1 MLMRGDPGAGG
12 LRGALVAFAVIAVAI
27 AGSWLMPGFAW
38 RGLAA
43 MERPAAG
50 TAPIQADSTA
60 RRDSAVAASPTV
72 PGAAVQAPGPAA
84 AGGPVS
90 LASRLSGLVGLALI
104 LAIGILLSH
113 NRSAIR
119 WRVIAWGLGLQLLF
133 AIFVLR
139 IPAGQALFRWLGN
152 LVTGIL
158 GYSYIGSEFVF
169 GELGKQHSSLG
180 VIFAFQL
187 LPAIIF
193 VSALFAILYYLGIMQ
208 LVVRAFAIIM
218 SRVMGASG
226 AESLN
231 VAASIFM
238 GQTEAPLTIRPFLP
252 RMTRSELMTVMTA
265 GMAHIS
271 GSIMV
276 AYIAFGIE
284 ARHLLTAVIMTA
296 PGTIMMAK
304 LFEPETEVPETY
316 GKVTLDMPK
325 QDVNLLDAAA
335 RGTSEGLQ
343 LMLNVIAML
352 VSFVALV
359 ALLNGGF
366 GAVHRYVEWFP
377 SNLQTVLGWLFR
389 PIAWAMGVSW
399 HDSGVVGGLLGT
411 RMVLNE
417 FIAYAQLG
425 PMKGQLDPRS
435 FTIASFAL
443 AGFANFSSVG
453 IQLGGIGAIA
463 PGRKQDLAR
472 LGIRAMLAGTLAN
485 FLSATIAGMLL

>member
-1 MLMRGDPGAGG
+1 MRTRWWPAGRGVRVVLLAIFLFVGAMFAAWVVPG
-12 LRGALVAFAVIAVAI
+12 LTWQSVNSV
-27 AGSWLMPGFAW
+27 
-38 RGLAA
+38 LAQ
-43 MERPAAG
+43 AAPE
-50 TAPIQADSTA
+50 AQADSATVALPQAATA
-60 RRDSAVAASPTV
+60 PV
-72 PGAAVQAPGPAA
+72 PEPPG
-84 AGGPVS
+84 
-90 LASRLSGLVGLALI
+90 LLSRLRGLLGIVAI
-104 LAIGILLSH
+104 LAIAIALSH
-113 NRSAIR
+113 NRRQIR
-119 WRVIAWGLGLQLLF
+119 WRVVAWGLGLQLLF

-139 IPAGQALFRWLGN
+139 IPVGQQLFRALGSF
-152 LVTGIL
+152 VTAIL
-158 GYSYIGSEFVF
+158 NYSYVGSQFVF
-169 GELGKQHSSLG
+169 GELGKPNSSLG

-193 VSALFAILYYLGIMQ
+193 VSALFAIMYYLGIMQ
-208 LVVRAFAIIM
+208 LIVRAFAILM

-252 RMTRSELMTVMTA
+252 RMTRSELMTVMTS

-304 LFEPETEVPETY
+304 LFEPETDVPETY
-316 GKVTLDMPK
+316 GKVKLDMPK

-335 RGTSEGLQ
+335 RGTSEGLN

-359 ALLNGGF
+359 ALVNGGF
-366 GAVHRYVEWFP
+366 AAVHRFADWFP
-377 SNLQTVLGWLFR
+377 ANLQTVLGWIFR
-389 PIAWAMGVSW
+389 PIAWLMGVSSK
-399 HDSGVVGGLLGT
+399 DSGTIGSLLGT

-425 PMKGQLDPRS
+425 PLKAQLDPRS
-435 FTIASFAL
+435 FIIASFAL

-453 IQLGGIGAIA
+453 IQLGGIGALV
-463 PGRKQDLAR
+463 PERKRDLAR
-472 LGIRAMLAGTLAN
+472 LGLRAMLAGTLAN
-485 FLSATIAGMLL
+485 FLSATIAGILL

>member
-1 MLMRGDPGAGG
+1 MTHFRGPLMRRSLIAVLLFAGVIFASWMVPGLAWRGVNGVLAQTSATTATPAESLAPRQDSLPLRASEPAGTSSRFTG
-12 LRGALVAFAVIAVAI
+12 LIGIVVILAIAVA
-27 AGSWLMPGFAW
+27 
-38 RGLAA
+38 
-43 MERPAAG
+43 
-50 TAPIQADSTA
+50 
-60 RRDSAVAASPTV
+60 
-72 PGAAVQAPGPAA
+72 
-84 AGGPVS
+84 
-90 LASRLSGLVGLALI
+90 
-104 LAIGILLSH
+104 LSH
-113 NRSAIR
+113 NRRRIN
-119 WRVIAWGLGLQLLF
+119 WRVVAWGLGLQVLF

-139 IPAGQALFRWLGN
+139 IPAGQQLFRALGDF
-152 LVTGIL
+152 VTSIL
-158 GYSYIGSEFVF
+158 SYSYVGSQFVF
-169 GELGKQHSSLG
+169 GELGKPNSSLG

-193 VSALFAILYYLGIMQ
+193 VSALFAIMYYLGIMQ
-208 LVVRAFAIIM
+208 VIVRAFAVVM

-252 RMTRSELMTVMTA
+252 RLTRSELMTVMTS

-271 GSIMV
+271 GAIMA

-316 GKVTLDMPK
+316 GTVKLDLPK

-335 RGTSEGLQ
+335 RGTSEGLA

-366 GAVHRYVEWFP
+366 AAIHQYAGWFP
-377 SNLQTVLGWLFR
+377 PDLQTVLGWIFQ
-389 PIAWAMGVSW
+389 PIAWVMGVPW
-399 HDSGVVGGLLGT
+399 HDSGVIGSLLGT

-417 FIAYAQLG
+417 FIAFAQLG
-425 PMKGQLDPRS
+425 PLKDQLDPRS
-435 FTIASFAL
+435 FIIASFAL

-453 IQLGGIGAIA
+453 IQLGGIGALA
-463 PGRKQDLAR
+463 PNRKGDLAR
-472 LGIRAMLAGTLAN
+472 LGLRAMLAA
-485 FLSATIAGMLL
+485 

>member
-1 MLMRGDPGAGG
+1 MRGDPGAGG
-12 LRGALVAFAVIAVAI
+12 LRGALIAFAVIVAAV
-27 AGSWLMPGFAW
+27 AGSWLIPGLAW

-43 MERPAAG
+43 MERPA
-50 TAPIQADSTA
+50 QADTTA
-60 RRDSAVAASPTV
+60 RDTVATHAAPTI
-72 PGAAVQAPGPAA
+72 PGAEIQAPGAPAQPA
-84 AGGPVS
+84 GPVT
-90 LASRLSGLVGLALI
+90 LAGRLSGLVGLALI

-113 NRSAIR
+113 NRGAIR

-152 LVTGIL
+152 LVTAIL

-169 GELGKQHSSLG
+169 GELGRQHSSLG

-208 LVVRAFAIIM
+208 LVVRAFAVVM

-238 GQTEAPLTIRPFLP
+238 GQTEAPLTIRPFLG
-252 RMTRSELMTVMTA
+252 RMTRSELMTVMTS

-316 GKVTLDMPK
+316 GKVKLDMPK

-335 RGTSEGLQ
+335 RGTGEGLQ

-366 GAVHRYVEWFP
+366 GAIHRYVDWFP
-377 SNLQTVLGWLFR
+377 ANLQTVLGWLFR

-399 HDSGVVGGLLGT
+399 HDSGVVGSLLGT

-425 PMKGQLDPRS
+425 PMKAQLDPRS

-453 IQLGGIGAIA
+453 IQLGGIGALV
-463 PGRKQDLAR
+463 PERKHDLAR
-472 LGIRAMLAGTLAN
+472 LGLRAMLAGTLAN

>member
-1 MLMRGDPGAGG
+1 M
-12 LRGALVAFAVIAVAI
+12 V
-27 AGSWLMPGFAW
+27 
-38 RGLAA
+38 
-43 MERPAAG
+43 
-50 TAPIQADSTA
+50 
-60 RRDSAVAASPTV
+60 
-72 PGAAVQAPGPAA
+72 
-84 AGGPVS
+84 
-90 LASRLSGLVGLALI
+90 
-104 LAIGILLSH
+104 
-113 NRSAIR
+113 
-119 WRVIAWGLGLQLLF
+119 AWGLGLQVLF

-139 IPAGQALFRWLGN
+139 IPAGQALFRWLGA
-152 LVTGIL
+152 LVTAIL
-158 GYSYIGSEFVF
+158 NYSYVGSQFVF
-169 GELGKQHSSLG
+169 GELGKPNSSLG

-193 VSALFAILYYLGIMQ
+193 VSALFAIMYYLGIMQ
-208 LVVRAFAIIM
+208 LIVRAFAILM

-252 RMTRSELMTVMTA
+252 RMTRSELMTVMTS

-316 GKVTLDMPK
+316 GKVKLDMPK

-366 GAVHRYVEWFP
+366 AAIHRYAEWFP
-377 SNLQTVLGWLFR
+377 ANLQTVLGWIFR
-389 PIAWAMGVSW
+389 PIAWVDGRAVARQR
-399 HDSGVVGGLLGT
+399 HDREPAGHPHGAERVHRLRAARADEGAARSAVVHHRVVRPGGL
-411 RMVLNE
+411 R
-417 FIAYAQLG
+417 QL
-425 PMKGQLDPRS
+425 
-435 FTIASFAL
+435 
-443 AGFANFSSVG
+443 
-453 IQLGGIGAIA
+453 QLGGHPARRHRRAGARAEAATSRGSASA
-463 PGRKQDLAR
+463 PCSPAR
-472 LGIRAMLAGTLAN
+472 SPTSSRPRSRGSCCDRDAGPTRWRR
-485 FLSATIAGMLL
+485 TRRR